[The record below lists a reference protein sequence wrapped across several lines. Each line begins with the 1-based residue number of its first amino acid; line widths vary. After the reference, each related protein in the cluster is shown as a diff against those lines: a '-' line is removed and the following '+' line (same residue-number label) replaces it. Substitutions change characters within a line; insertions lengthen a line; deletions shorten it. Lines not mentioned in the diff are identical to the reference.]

1 MRFKKWLDSYTMT
14 VPAGTDWTAAL
25 NDNGW
30 AGFKN
35 VTALNGV
42 RDVRDF

>member
-1 MRFKKWLDSYTMT
+1 MT

-35 VTALNGV
+35 VGMCGIFNSF
-42 RDVRDF
+42 DI